1 MGRVAAIVGAMSGSS
16 SERAAALVADASAA
30 FQRGDNDETKRL
42 ATEAVKVAREAG
54 EDRTL
59 ATALTWMARTAF
71 RDGDTTL
78 QRRFAN
84 DALAA
89 AELTGDLAATFGPRH
104 LLVAADRA
112 DGRLEEACRGYESTR
127 ELARRVGNDRAVTME
142 TLNIAGVSLLLG
154 RVEAALVNGL
164 EALRA
169 AGDPRLAAVCI
180 SILGGAVLAS
190 GDADRGAR
198 LLGAAEGMIA
208 RTGTVF
214 DPDDDSEHQGRVTK
228 AIAAIGEP
236 RYARAGDEGRT
247 LTDQEAR
254 DLALG

>member
-1 MGRVAAIVGAMSGSS
+1 MSGTP
-16 SERAAALVADASAA
+16 SERAAALVADAQAA
-30 FQRGDNDETKRL
+30 FRRGDNDGTKRL

-54 EDRTL
+54 ENGAL

-71 RDGDTTL
+71 RDGDTAL

-89 AELTGDLAATFGPRH
+89 AELTGNLAATFGPRH

-154 RVEAALVNGL
+154 KVDAARANGL

-169 AGDPRLAAVCI
+169 TEDPGMAAVCI
-180 SILGGAVLAS
+180 SILGGAALAS

-198 LLGAAEGMIA
+198 LLGAAEGMVA

-214 DPDDDSEHQGRVTK
+214 DPDDDSEHQGRVTR
-228 AIAAIGEP
+228 AIDAIGEP
-236 RYARAGDEGRT
+236 RYTRAANEGRT